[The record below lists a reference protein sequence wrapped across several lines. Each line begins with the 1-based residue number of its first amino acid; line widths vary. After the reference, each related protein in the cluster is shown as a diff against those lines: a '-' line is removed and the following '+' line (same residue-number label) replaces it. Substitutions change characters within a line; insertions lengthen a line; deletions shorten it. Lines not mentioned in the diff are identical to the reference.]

1 MSMSQYVDAWEGPML
16 AMADGVKDTAQE
28 VAGETSFCS
37 LIYCTSFL
45 SAYFSLFLNLHSFHL
60 LAVSRI

>member
-28 VAGETSFCS
+28 VAGESSFCF
-37 LIYCTSFL
+37 LIYCTSFS
-45 SAYFSLFLNLHSFHL
+45 SAYFSS
-60 LAVSRI
+60 